1 MKSLQIAKQTQLDLD
16 EDCAVFSFKHSKTGE
31 EWEGAIEEWVGNQNF
46 HEEEVDHPYIEN
58 ETLLLIGSS
67 GGGADYVMINQKEEV
82 LYMMD
87 IDHSISKVAD
97 SIEEFIKLIKQ

>member
-1 MKSLQIAKQTQLDLD
+1 MKSLDLAKTTKLDLD
-16 EDCAVFSFKHSKTGE
+16 EECVVFSFTHSKTGE
-31 EWEGAIEEWVGNQNF
+31 EWEGAIEEWIGNQNF
-46 HEEEVDHPYIEN
+46 HEEEVNHPYKED
-58 ETLLLIGSS
+58 ETLILIGSS
-67 GGGADYVMINQKEEV
+67 GGGADYVLLNQKEEI